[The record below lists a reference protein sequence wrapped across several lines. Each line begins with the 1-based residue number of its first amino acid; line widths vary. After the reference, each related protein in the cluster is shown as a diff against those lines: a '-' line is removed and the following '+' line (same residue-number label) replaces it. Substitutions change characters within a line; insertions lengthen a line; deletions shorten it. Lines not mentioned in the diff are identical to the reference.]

1 MNPLVRLRRSHFG
14 FAPAAQL
21 DLPLQS
27 TMSPFHP
34 LLRSIQRAIHKRK
47 EVTGLHFHTVAPTA
61 LALVGSIF
69 APSASTSAS
78 EVDPALDIQGSLGVS
93 FGDLSTGTG
102 ATVFLLNRGCAL
114 R

>member
-1 MNPLVRLRRSHFG
+1 LVR
-14 FAPAAQL
+14 PTAQL

-34 LLRSIQRAIHKRK
+34 LLRSIQKPISKRK
-47 EVTGLHFHTVAPTA
+47 EVTGLSFHAVVPTA

-93 FGDLSTGTG
+93 LGDLSTGAG
-102 ATVFLLNRGCAL
+102 ATVFLFNLGCAL